1 MEHII
6 IKVYGSV
13 TPAGEDMLHAVQ
25 QVAEESVS
33 LEGNMLL
40 VSHEGVYFMIEDF
53 IEALK
58 PHLGKGSE
66 GRIDY
71 IDMDEWTLTR
81 YRIQDGLITRSQ
93 AGLNQVMDYSGH

>member
-1 MEHII
+1 MEQII
-6 IKVYGSV
+6 IKVYGSIS
-13 TPAGEDMLHAVQ
+13 PAGNELLQAAQ
-25 QVAEESVS
+25 RVADESVS
-33 LEGNMLL
+33 LEGDMLL
-40 VSHEGVYFMIEDF
+40 ISHEGMYFMIDDF
-53 IEALK
+53 IEAIK

-81 YRIQDGLITRSQ
+81 YRIQDGLITRSE